1 MSSALTMTMP
11 RTFLQELVDHVFF
24 QSTRT
29 PSYSIVVFL
38 FRLRSF
44 DSGVLVIQSISH
56 SDEEVIKKTKEL
68 VGLQFA
74 HAYQGYNAV
83 ISCVFNIYLIDCF

>member
-1 MSSALTMTMP
+1 MATMTMS
-11 RTFLQELVDHVFF
+11 RTLLQELVDHVFF

-68 VGLQFA
+68 VGLSLLMHIKDTMQLF
-74 HAYQGYNAV
+74 HVCLTY
-83 ISCVFNIYLIDCF
+83 I